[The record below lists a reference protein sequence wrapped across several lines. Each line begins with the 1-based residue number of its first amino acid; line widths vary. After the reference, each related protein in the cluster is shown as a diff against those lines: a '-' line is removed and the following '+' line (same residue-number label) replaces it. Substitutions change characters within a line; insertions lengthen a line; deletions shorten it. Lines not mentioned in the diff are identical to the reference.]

1 MIEIKWTFYIKVLRK
16 VKLEDDIIIHRA
28 KRKKE
33 EIVQIVVVPLKTRR
47 IKLSRDQLKQINK
60 IYIQSETI
68 DFIFFKKKQMRTMIK
83 NWVFL
88 IDSKLLIAHQLG
100 CPESG

>member
-28 KRKKE
+28 KKRKKE

-68 DFIFFKKKQMRTMIK
+68 DFIFFKETCSQK
-83 NWVFL
+83 N
-88 IDSKLLIAHQLG
+88 I
-100 CPESG
+100 

>member
-16 VKLEDDIIIHRA
+16 VKLEDDKIIHRA
-28 KRKKE
+28 KKRKKE

-68 DFIFFKKKQMRTMIK
+68 DFIFFKKNKCEQ
-83 NWVFL
+83 
-88 IDSKLLIAHQLG
+88 
-100 CPESG
+100 

>member
-83 NWVFL
+83 DWVFL

>member
-1 MIEIKWTFYIKVLRK
+1 MDILYIKVLRK

-28 KRKKE
+28 KKRKKE
-33 EIVQIVVVPLKTRR
+33 KIVQIVVVPLKTRR

-83 NWVFL
+83 NWIF
-88 IDSKLLIAHQLG
+88 
-100 CPESG
+100 

>member
-16 VKLEDDIIIHRA
+16 VKPEDDIIIHRA
-28 KRKKE
+28 KKRKKE

-60 IYIQSETI
+60 NIY
-68 DFIFFKKKQMRTMIK
+68 
-83 NWVFL
+83 
-88 IDSKLLIAHQLG
+88 SK
-100 CPESG
+100 

>member
-16 VKLEDDIIIHRA
+16 VKLEDDKIIHRA

-68 DFIFFKKKQMRTMIK
+68 DFIYFF
-83 NWVFL
+83 
-88 IDSKLLIAHQLG
+88 
-100 CPESG
+100 

>member
-16 VKLEDDIIIHRA
+16 VKLEDDKIIHRA

-68 DFIFFKKKQMRTMIK
+68 DFIFFKETCSQKNQRKKKSR
-83 NWVFL
+83 N
-88 IDSKLLIAHQLG
+88 
-100 CPESG
+100 